1 MLEDVRRFMQ
11 EYPTETVWVLMT
23 PDYSPIN
30 ADYLGIVNVSRKN
43 RQKIVKPDSGQL
55 RELVTHIDIRHR
67 G

>member
-55 RELVTHIDIRHR
+55 RELVAHIDIRH
-67 G
+67 GG